1 MEWLDLGGCLARTA
15 VVSNFRLDGGA
26 MFGQVPKPLW
36 SRFSKADEQNRIPLV
51 VRILLLRLGEA
62 TVLVE
67 AGTGSDFDAHSA
79 ERLGLSGDS
88 CDLGSALRREGID
101 PGEITHFIATHL
113 HFDHVGGV
121 GHPDQTG
128 LRRPTLPSAKVYVQ
142 RSHWERARRP
152 GPKEA
157 RSFRAEDLDIIE
169 GMGLEFLDG
178 EEEILPGLTVRPSQ
192 GHTAGLQMVI
202 AQGAKDTLYYPS
214 DLIPT
219 LPHIRSAYT
228 MGYDMWPDRL
238 IEEKATLLEEI
249 VEKDGLL
256 VFVHDPQTAACRL
269 QRGASGVSVRS
280 KVTL

>member
-1 MEWLDLGGCLARTA
+1 MEWLDLGGALARTA
-15 VVSNFRLDGGA
+15 VVSRFRLDGGA

-79 ERLGLSGDS
+79 ERLGLPADS
-88 CDLGSALRREGID
+88 IDLGSALRQEGID

-121 GHPDQTG
+121 GHPDQAG
-128 LRRPTLPSAKVYVQ
+128 VRRPILPSAKVYVQ
-142 RSHWERARRP
+142 RSHWERARQP
-152 GPKEA
+152 GPKES
-157 RSFRAEDLDIIE
+157 RSFRTEDLDIIE
-169 GMGLEFLDG
+169 EMGLELLEG
-178 EEEILPGLTVRPSQ
+178 EEEILPGLSVRPSQ
-192 GHTAGLQMVI
+192 GHTAGLQVVI
-202 AQGAKDTLYYPS
+202 ARGAKGSLYYPS

-219 LPHIRSAYT
+219 LPHIRSAFT

-238 IEEKATLLEEI
+238 IEEKAALQSEI
-249 VEKDGLL
+249 IDANGLL

-269 QRGASGVSVRS
+269 QHGATGISVRE
-280 KVTL
+280 KVTF